1 MDKTILDFD
10 IIVLL
15 MSQDKKEKSPS
26 VYESSFVLKTDKS
39 VLEFLIAH
47 IPQIDFAMIIGEKGN
62 LKEFTYPKS
71 FEGVIDFDEQK
82 YIAKLIGL
90 RYRIA
95 DFHKIQGGL
104 KMTINVFKDSC
115 IAVTSRGSKS
125 MIAVIT
131 KLTNIENIRQIMSQ
145 IN

>member
-1 MDKTILDFD
+1 
-10 IIVLL
+10 

-26 VYESSFVLKTDKS
+26 EYKSSFVLKTDKS

-47 IPQIDFAMIIGEKGN
+47 IPQIDFAMTIGEKGN
-62 LKEFTYPKS
+62 LREFTYSNS
-71 FEGVIDFDEQK
+71 FEGAIDLDEQK
-82 YIAKLIGL
+82 YIAKLVGL

-95 DFHKIQGGL
+95 EYHKIQGGL
-104 KMTINVFKDSC
+104 KISLDVFKDSC
-115 IAVTSRGSKS
+115 IAVTSRDGKS

-131 KLTNIENIRQIMSQ
+131 KMTNIENIRQIMSQ

>member
-1 MDKTILDFD
+1 MDKSILDFD

-15 MSQDKKEKSPS
+15 MSQDKEKSPS
-26 VYESSFVLKTDKS
+26 VYESSLVLKTDKS

-47 IPQIDFAMIIGEKGN
+47 IPQIDFAMTIGEKGN
-62 LKEFTYPKS
+62 MKEFTYSNS
-71 FEGVIDFDEQK
+71 FKGVIDFDEQK

-115 IAVTSRGSKS
+115 IAVTSRDGKS

-131 KLTNIENIRQIMSQ
+131 KMTNIENIRQIMSQ

>member
-1 MDKTILDFD
+1 MDKSILDFD

-15 MSQDKKEKSPS
+15 MSQDKEKSPS
-26 VYESSFVLKTDKS
+26 VYNSSFVLKTDKS
-39 VLEFLIAH
+39 VLEFLMAH
-47 IPQIDFAMIIGEKGN
+47 IPQIDFAMTIGEKGN
-62 LKEFTYPKS
+62 MKEFTYSNS

-104 KMTINVFKDSC
+104 KISLDVFKDSC
-115 IAVTSRGSKS
+115 IAVTSRDGKS
-125 MIAVIT
+125 IIAVIT
-131 KLTNIENIRQIMSQ
+131 KMTNIENIRQIMSQ

>member
-1 MDKTILDFD
+1 LDKSILDFD

-15 MSQDKKEKSPS
+15 MSQDKEKSPS
-26 VYESSFVLKTDKS
+26 GYESSFVLENDES
-39 VLEFLIAH
+39 VLRFLIAH
-47 IPQIDFAMIIGEKGN
+47 IPQVDYAMVIGEKGN
-62 LKEFTYPKS
+62 LIEFSYSDS
-71 FEGVIDFDEQK
+71 FEGVIDLDEQK

-95 DFHKIQGGL
+95 DFHKIRGGL

-115 IAVTSRGSKS
+115 IAVTSRDGKS
-125 MIAVIT
+125 IIAAIT
-131 KLTNIENIRQIMSQ
+131 KMTDTEKIHQIMSQ

>member
-1 MDKTILDFD
+1 
-10 IIVLL
+10 

-47 IPQIDFAMIIGEKGN
+47 IPQIDFAMIIGEKGD

-71 FEGVIDFDEQK
+71 FEGVIDFAEK
-82 YIAKLIGL
+82 KHIAKLIGL

-95 DFHKIQGGL
+95 DFHKIQDGL
-104 KMTINVFKDSC
+104 KISVDVFKDSC
-115 IAVTSRGSKS
+115 IAITSRDSKS

>member
-1 MDKTILDFD
+1 LDKSILDFD

-15 MSQDKKEKSPS
+15 MSQDKEKSPS
-26 VYESSFVLKTDKS
+26 VYNSSFVLKTDKS
-39 VLEFLIAH
+39 VLEFLMAH
-47 IPQIDFAMIIGEKGN
+47 IPQIDFAMTIGEKGN
-62 LKEFTYPKS
+62 MKEFTYSNS

-104 KMTINVFKDSC
+104 KISLDVFKDSC
-115 IAVTSRGSKS
+115 IAVTSRDSKS

-131 KLTNIENIRQIMSQ
+131 KMTNIENIRQIMSQ

>member
-1 MDKTILDFD
+1 MDKSILDID
-10 IIVLL
+10 IIFLL

-62 LKEFTYPKS
+62 LKEFTYPQS

-115 IAVTSRGSKS
+115 IAVTSRDSKS
-125 MIAVIT
+125 IIAVIT

>member
-1 MDKTILDFD
+1 LDKSILDFD
-10 IIVLL
+10 IIFLL

-26 VYESSFVLKTDKS
+26 EYESSFVLETDKS

-115 IAVTSRGSKS
+115 IAVTSRDSKS

-131 KLTNIENIRQIMSQ
+131 KMTNIENIRQIMSQ

>member
-1 MDKTILDFD
+1 MDKSILDFD

-15 MSQDKKEKSPS
+15 MSQDKEKSPS

-39 VLEFLIAH
+39 ILEFLIAH
-47 IPQIDFAMIIGEKGN
+47 IPQIDFAMVIGEKGN
-62 LKEFTYPKS
+62 LKEFTYSKS

-115 IAVTSRGSKS
+115 IAVTSRDGKS

-131 KLTNIENIRQIMSQ
+131 KMTNIENIRQIMSQ

>member
-1 MDKTILDFD
+1 
-10 IIVLL
+10 

-26 VYESSFVLKTDKS
+26 KYESSFVLKTDKS

-47 IPQIDFAMIIGEKGN
+47 IPQVDYAMVIGEKGN
-62 LKEFTYPKS
+62 LKEFTYSNS
-71 FEGVIDFDEQK
+71 FEGVIDLDEQK
-82 YIAKLIGL
+82 YIAKLVGL

-95 DFHKIQGGL
+95 EYHKIQGGL
-104 KMTINVFKDSC
+104 KISLDVFKDSC
-115 IAVTSRGSKS
+115 IAVTSRDSKS

-131 KLTNIENIRQIMSQ
+131 KMTNIENIRQIMSQ

>member
-1 MDKTILDFD
+1 MDKSILDFD

-15 MSQDKKEKSPS
+15 MSQDKEKSPS
-26 VYESSFVLKTDKS
+26 VYNSSFVLKTDKS
-39 VLEFLIAH
+39 VLEFLMAH
-47 IPQIDFAMIIGEKGN
+47 IPQIDFAMTIGEKGN
-62 LKEFTYPKS
+62 MKEFTYSNS

-104 KMTINVFKDSC
+104 KISLDVFKDSC
-115 IAVTSRGSKS
+115 IAVTSRDSKS

-131 KLTNIENIRQIMSQ
+131 KMTNIENIRQIMSQ

>member
-1 MDKTILDFD
+1 MDKSILDFD
-10 IIVLL
+10 IIFLL

-26 VYESSFVLKTDKS
+26 KYESSFVLKTDKS

-47 IPQIDFAMIIGEKGN
+47 IPQIDFAMIIGEKGD

-71 FEGVIDFDEQK
+71 FEGVIDLVEQK

-104 KMTINVFKDSC
+104 KISVDVFKDSC
-115 IAVTSRGSKS
+115 IAVTSRDSMS
-125 MIAVIT
+125 MIVIIT

>member
-1 MDKTILDFD
+1 
-10 IIVLL
+10 

-26 VYESSFVLKTDKS
+26 EYESSFILETDKS
-39 VLEFLIAH
+39 VLEFLMAH
-47 IPQIDFAMIIGEKGN
+47 IPLIDFAMVIGEKGN
-62 LKEFTYPKS
+62 LKEFTYSQS
-71 FEGVIDFDEQK
+71 FEGTINFDEQK

-95 DFHKIQGGL
+95 DFDKIQGGL
-104 KMTINVFKDSC
+104 KISVDVFKDSC
-115 IAVTSRGSKS
+115 IAVTSRDSKS

>member
-1 MDKTILDFD
+1 LDKSILDFD

-26 VYESSFVLKTDKS
+26 VYESSLVLKTDKS

-62 LKEFTYPKS
+62 MKEFTYSNS
-71 FEGVIDFDEQK
+71 FKGVIDFDEQK

-95 DFHKIQGGL
+95 EYHKIQGGL
-104 KMTINVFKDSC
+104 KISLDVFKDSC
-115 IAVTSRGSKS
+115 IAVTSRDSKS

-131 KLTNIENIRQIMSQ
+131 KMTDIENIRQIMSQ

>member
-1 MDKTILDFD
+1 MDKSILDFD

-26 VYESSFVLKTDKS
+26 EYEPSFVLENDES
-39 VLEFLIAH
+39 VLRFLIAH
-47 IPQIDFAMIIGEKGN
+47 IPQIDYAMVIGEKGN
-62 LKEFTYPKS
+62 LIEFSYSDS
-71 FEGVIDFDEQK
+71 FEGVIDLDEQK

-115 IAVTSRGSKS
+115 IAVTSRDGKS
-125 MIAVIT
+125 IIAVIT
-131 KLTNIENIRQIMSQ
+131 KMTNIENIRQIMSQ

>member
-1 MDKTILDFD
+1 
-10 IIVLL
+10 
-15 MSQDKKEKSPS
+15 MSQDKKVKKSN
-26 VYESSFVLKTDKS
+26 EHKSSFVLENDEST
-39 VLEFLIAH
+39 LRFLMAN

-62 LKEFTYPKS
+62 MKKFTYSKS

-95 DFHKIQGGL
+95 DFDKIQGGL
-104 KMTINVFKDSC
+104 KMTVNVFNDSC

-145 IN
+145 IKLD

>member
-1 MDKTILDFD
+1 LDKSILDFD

-15 MSQDKKEKSPS
+15 MSQDKEKSPS
-26 VYESSFVLKTDKS
+26 VHNSSFVLKTDKS

-62 LKEFTYPKS
+62 LKEFTYPQS

-115 IAVTSRGSKS
+115 IAVTSRDSKS
-125 MIAVIT
+125 IIAVIT

>member
-1 MDKTILDFD
+1 MDKSILDFD

-15 MSQDKKEKSPS
+15 MSQDKEKSPS

-62 LKEFTYPKS
+62 LKEFTYPQS

-115 IAVTSRGSKS
+115 IAVTSRDSKS
-125 MIAVIT
+125 IIAVIT
-131 KLTNIENIRQIMSQ
+131 KLTNIENIRQIMSR

>member
-1 MDKTILDFD
+1 
-10 IIVLL
+10 
-15 MSQDKKEKSPS
+15 MSQDKKDKSPS
-26 VYESSFVLKTDKS
+26 EYESSLVLENDES
-39 VLEFLIAH
+39 VLRFLIAH
-47 IPQIDFAMIIGEKGN
+47 IPQTDYAMVIGEKGN
-62 LKEFTYPKS
+62 LIEFTYSNS
-71 FEGVIDFDEQK
+71 FEGVIDLDEQK

-95 DFHKIQGGL
+95 DFHKIRGGL

-115 IAVTSRGSKS
+115 IAVTSRDSKS

-131 KLTNIENIRQIMSQ
+131 KMTNIENIRQIMSQ

>member
-1 MDKTILDFD
+1 MDKSILGID

-26 VYESSFVLKTDKS
+26 EYESSFVLEDDES
-39 VLEFLIAH
+39 VLRFLIAH
-47 IPQIDFAMIIGEKGN
+47 IPQVDYAMVIGEKGN
-62 LKEFTYPKS
+62 LIEFSYSDS
-71 FEGVIDFDEQK
+71 FEGVIDLDEQK
-82 YIAKLIGL
+82 YLAKLVGL

-95 DFHKIQGGL
+95 EYHKIQGGL
-104 KMTINVFKDSC
+104 KISLDVFKDSC
-115 IAVTSRGSKS
+115 IAVTSRDSKS

-131 KLTNIENIRQIMSQ
+131 KMTNIENIRQIMSQ

>member
-1 MDKTILDFD
+1 
-10 IIVLL
+10 

-26 VYESSFVLKTDKS
+26 EYESSFVLETDKS
-39 VLEFLIAH
+39 VLEFLMAH
-47 IPQIDFAMIIGEKGN
+47 IPLIDFAMVIGEKGN
-62 LKEFTYPKS
+62 LKEFTYSQS
-71 FEGVIDFDEQK
+71 FEGTINFDEQK

-95 DFHKIQGGL
+95 NFDKIQGGL
-104 KMTINVFKDSC
+104 KISVDVFKDSC
-115 IAVTSRGSKS
+115 IAVTSRDSKS
-125 MIAVIT
+125 MIVVIT

>member
-1 MDKTILDFD
+1 
-10 IIVLL
+10 

-26 VYESSFVLKTDKS
+26 EYESSFILETDKS

-47 IPQIDFAMIIGEKGN
+47 IPLIDFAMIIGEKGN
-62 LKEFTYPKS
+62 LKEFTYSKS
-71 FEGVIDFDEQK
+71 FEGSIDFNEQK
-82 YIAKLIGL
+82 HIAKLIGL

-95 DFHKIQGGL
+95 DFDKIQGGL
-104 KMTINVFKDSC
+104 KISVDVFKDSC
-115 IAVTSRGSKS
+115 IAVTSRDFKS

-131 KLTNIENIRQIMSQ
+131 KLTNIENIRQIMSR